1 MGSDRLQP
9 SAEMEQLELIQRLGR
24 IGYWEY
30 EPAAHKFSLPVP
42 SLQLLSSMTGS
53 SREAAP
59 NLRDVMSEAERN
71 RFLAAL
77 NQAVIGKLP
86 LNLELQLTGF
96 RGQRAAIVVKGTPLD
111 GEHDSAVERFVG
123 TFHDI
128 TREKNVE
135 TEREEVLSQL
145 HALISGLPVGVTVFD
160 EDLRLLFWNDHIY
173 DILGLPQGA
182 VYKFVRFE
190 DLIRYPA
197 ERGEYGPG
205 DPAELVAQR
214 GALARKFEAHRF
226 ERAARDGRTLLVD
239 GYPFRFGGKISG
251 FVTTYT
257 DITDRKQT
265 EIQLQRQNEALTAII
280 DNFPGGIS
288 LFDASLRMAAHNE
301 QFKTLLDFPERLF
314 SEGDVYFED
323 LIRFN
328 VARGEYGPGDPEEQ
342 FEAVLE
348 RARHFEAHHI
358 ERKRPN
364 GTTLEI
370 RGTPL
375 PGGGFVSTYLDVTER
390 KRAEERIRSMALE
403 DSLTGLP
410 NRLSLNEQIEQAIER
425 YDSGGQ
431 HFALLFLDLD
441 DFKKVNDSLGHDAGD
456 DLLVQVARRLR
467 EAVHDT
473 DTVAR
478 LGGDE
483 FVVLLRDVEGSAAPQ
498 RIAEDIIGRLITPFM
513 VAKTEVRIGTSIG
526 LSLCPAHSRNRE
538 ALLKA
543 ADEAMYAAK
552 SAGRGRW
559 REAGKPG

>member
-1 MGSDRLQP
+1 
-9 SAEMEQLELIQRLGR
+9 
-24 IGYWEY
+24 
-30 EPAAHKFSLPVP
+30 
-42 SLQLLSSMTGS
+42 MTGS
-53 SREAAP
+53 LREAVP
-59 NLRDVMSEAERN
+59 NVRDVMSEAERN

-86 LNLELQLTGF
+86 LNLELQLTSF
-96 RGQRAAIVVKGTPLD
+96 RGQHATIVVKGTPLD
-111 GEHDSAVERFVG
+111 GEADGTVIRFAG

-128 TREKNVE
+128 TREKNIE
-135 TEREEVLSQL
+135 AEREEVLSQL
-145 HALISGLPVGVTVFD
+145 QALIGGLPVGVTVFD
-160 EDLRLLFWNDHIY
+160 EDLRLIFWNDHIY

-197 ERGEYGPG
+197 DRGEYGPG

-265 EIQLQRQNEALTAII
+265 EVQLQRQNEVLTAII
-280 DNFPGGIS
+280 DNFPGAIS
-288 LFDASLRMAAHNE
+288 LFDASLRMAACNE
-301 QFKTLLDFPERLF
+301 QFKTLLDFPECLF
-314 SEGDVYFED
+314 STGDTYFED

-328 VARGEYGPGDPEEQ
+328 VGRGEYGPGNPAEQ
-342 FEAVLE
+342 IAAALE

-358 ERKRPN
+358 ERRRPN
-364 GTTLEI
+364 GITLEI

-390 KRAEERIRSMALE
+390 KRAEARIRSMALE

-425 YDSGGQ
+425 FEASGQ

-441 DFKKVNDSLGHDAGD
+441 GFKKVNDSLGHDAGD

-467 EAVHDT
+467 EAVHET

-483 FVVLLRDVEGSAAPQ
+483 FVVLLRDVEGEAAPQ
-498 RIAEDIIGRLITPFM
+498 NIATDIITRLVEPFLLT
-513 VAKTEVRIGTSIG
+513 ATEGHIGTSIG
-526 LSLCPAHSRNRE
+526 ISLCPAHGRNRE
-538 ALLKA
+538 TLLKA

-559 REAGKPG
+559 RLAERAD

>member
-1 MGSDRLQP
+1 MGSEINQVSPELN
-9 SAEMEQLELIQRLGR
+9 QLELIQRLGR

-30 EPAAHKFSLPVP
+30 DPSTHKFSLPTP

-53 SREAAP
+53 SREVAP
-59 NLRDVMSEAERN
+59 NLRDVMSEAERT
-71 RFLAAL
+71 RFLTAL
-77 NQAVIGKLP
+77 GQAVSGKLP
-86 LNLELQLTGF
+86 LNLQLQLISHG
-96 RGQRAAIVVKGTPLD
+96 GQHASIVIKGVPV
-111 GEHDSAVERFVG
+111 EDSGCVSRFCG

-128 TREKNVE
+128 THEKRVE

-145 HALISGLPVGVTVFD
+145 NALLGGLPVGVTVFD
-160 EDLRLLFWNDHIY
+160 EDLRLIFWNDHIY

-197 ERGEYGPG
+197 DRGEYGPG

-214 GALARKFEAHRF
+214 AARARLFEAHRF

-265 EIQLQRQNEALTAII
+265 EEQLKRQNDVLKTII
-280 DNFPGGIS
+280 DNFPGAIS
-288 LFDASLRMAAHNE
+288 LFDSSLRMAACNE
-301 QFKTLLDFPERLF
+301 QFKTLLEFPASLF
-314 SEGDVYFED
+314 DKGEVYFED

-328 VARGEYGPGDPEEQ
+328 AYRGEYGPGDPE
-342 FEAVLE
+342 ALIAGALE
-348 RARHFEAHHI
+348 RARHFQTHHI
-358 ERKRPN
+358 ERTRPT
-364 GTTLEI
+364 GVTLEI

-390 KRAEERIRSMALE
+390 KRAEERIRSMALQ

-410 NRLSLNEQIEQAIER
+410 NRLSLNDQIEQALER
-425 YDSGGQ
+425 LNSGDQ
-431 HFALLFLDLD
+431 HFALLFLDL
-441 DFKKVNDSLGHDAGD
+441 FKKVNDSLGHDAGD
-456 DLLVQVARRLR
+456 ELLVQVAGRLR
-467 EAVHDT
+467 EAVRET
-473 DTVAR
+473 DIVAR

-483 FVVLLRDVEGSAAPQ
+483 FVVLLRDVEGVGVPQ
-498 RIAEDIIGRLITPFM
+498 KIAGEIIAQLAVPFSLGT
-513 VAKTEVRIGTSIG
+513 AEARTEARIGTSIG
-526 LSLCPAHSRNRE
+526 IALCPDNGRSRE
-538 ALLKA
+538 VLLKA

-552 SAGRGRW
+552 SGGRGMW
-559 REAGKPG
+559 RQAAEKP

>member
-1 MGSDRLQP
+1 MGSGNIQ
-9 SAEMEQLELIQRLGR
+9 QLPELDQLALIQRLGR

-30 EPAAHKFSLPVP
+30 DPPTHKFSLPTP

-59 NLRDVMSEAERN
+59 NLRDVMSDAERT
-71 RFLAAL
+71 RFLTAL
-77 NQAVIGKLP
+77 GQAVNGKLP
-86 LNLELQLTGF
+86 LNLQLQLISHG
-96 RGQRAAIVVKGTPLD
+96 GQQATIVVKGVPIED
-111 GEHDSAVERFVG
+111 NGSVSRFCG

-128 TREKNVE
+128 TREKRVE

-145 HALISGLPVGVTVFD
+145 NALVGGLPVGVTVFD
-160 EDLRLLFWNDHIY
+160 EDLRLIFWNDHIY

-182 VYKFVRFE
+182 VYKFVPFE

-197 ERGEYGPG
+197 DRGEYGPG

-214 GALARKFEAHRF
+214 AARARLFEAHRF

-265 EIQLQRQNEALTAII
+265 EEQLKRQNDVLKTII
-280 DNFPGGIS
+280 DNFPGAIS
-288 LFDASLRMAAHNE
+288 LFDASLRMAACND
-301 QFKTLLDFPERLF
+301 QFKTLLEFPASLF
-314 SEGDVYFED
+314 DKGDIYFED

-328 VARGEYGPGDPEEQ
+328 AYRGEYGSGDPEELI
-342 FEAVLE
+342 ASALD
-348 RARHFEAHHI
+348 RARHFQAHHI
-358 ERKRPN
+358 ERTRPT
-364 GTTLEI
+364 GVTLEI

-390 KRAEERIRSMALE
+390 KRAEERIRNMALQ

-410 NRLSLNEQIEQAIER
+410 NRLSLNDQIELALER
-425 YDSGGQ
+425 FENGGQ
-431 HFALLFLDLD
+431 HFSLLFLDLD
-441 DFKKVNDSLGHDAGD
+441 GFKKVNDSLGHDAGD
-456 DLLVQVARRLR
+456 ELLIQVAKRLS
-467 EAVHDT
+467 ETVHKT
-473 DTVAR
+473 DVVAR

-483 FVVLLRDVEGSAAPQ
+483 FVILLLDVEGCSIPQ
-498 RIAEDIIGRLITPFM
+498 KIAEEIIKQLAMPFRLK
-513 VAKTEVRIGTSIG
+513 AAEARIGTSIG
-526 LSLCPAHSRNRE
+526 IALCPGNGNTRE

-552 SAGRGRW
+552 STGRGIW
-559 REAGKPG
+559 RQASKDG